1 MTNLRDLGYLKSGSM
16 FGHFNNGVLGY
27 VSPYFA
33 PLKPYLRS
41 FWYTLHPIQ
50 AFDDV
55 NPVNC
60 LAHSKAT
67 PMDIINIFKTALMD
81 EDLITQLKSTQS
93 ILGKCSA
100 PGDLIPAHNGWDVVA
115 VSDAA
120 DPHLGEVRK
129 KRKMKCMTRRHRS
142 GKI

>member
-1 MTNLRDLGYLKSGSM
+1 
-16 FGHFNNGVLGY
+16 
-27 VSPYFA
+27 
-33 PLKPYLRS
+33 
-41 FWYTLHPIQ
+41 
-50 AFDDV
+50 
-55 NPVNC
+55 
-60 LAHSKAT
+60 
-67 PMDIINIFKTALMD
+67 MDIINIFKTALMD

-129 KRKMKCMTRRHRS
+129 KRKMKCMTRHH
-142 GKI
+142 